1 MSVDAGV
8 QQTVKADSLET
19 WELAEDVKR
28 LCAYMLVAQQIC
40 ASTSRAVLVVAQLM
54 RKHRRPWVIAFSR
67 APFKSRKPLW
77 KWCHKGSPKW
87 VVLSTQFLAFRQLS
101 FQFNNTESYLLFLP
115 FKSPRYLSCPLLM
128 QSKKGFK
135 TLSSQESRKSFSS
148 KGITPAGA
156 QSQSKEQWWDLCEER
171 GALGRGVAFLAIYLL
186 ETSLLKQVLCWEL
199 TPGF

>member
-1 MSVDAGV
+1 
-8 QQTVKADSLET
+8 
-19 WELAEDVKR
+19 
-28 LCAYMLVAQQIC
+28 
-40 ASTSRAVLVVAQLM
+40 M
-54 RKHRRPWVIAFSR
+54 RKHQRPCVIAFSR

-135 TLSSQESRKSFSS
+135 TLSRQESRESFSS
-148 KGITPAGA
+148 KGATPAGA
-156 QSQSKEQWWDLCEER
+156 QSQSKECSDETCVRSWVFQQCESHPCFPSMW
-171 GALGRGVAFLAIYLL
+171 GALGKGVALLAIYVL
-186 ETSLLKQVLCWEL
+186 ETFLLKQVLYWEL
-199 TPGF
+199 NPGFLKITILCPFYFLICYAS

>member
-1 MSVDAGV
+1 
-8 QQTVKADSLET
+8 
-19 WELAEDVKR
+19 
-28 LCAYMLVAQQIC
+28 
-40 ASTSRAVLVVAQLM
+40 M
-54 RKHRRPWVIAFSR
+54 RKHQRPCVIAFSR

-135 TLSSQESRKSFSS
+135 TLSRQESRESFSS
-148 KGITPAGA
+148 KGATPAGA
-156 QSQSKEQWWDLCEER
+156 QSQIKECSDLCEELSFS
-171 GALGRGVAFLAIYLL
+171 AMWV
-186 ETSLLKQVLCWEL
+186 TSLLSQLVGGTWQRGGFAGHLFAGDFSAKKGAVLR
-199 TPGF
+199 T